1 MPTLIQTKTSTHV
14 LGEHN
19 VISPLCYVNVSIQF
33 KFNYQNLGA
42 MTLKLGVQFLLQEGV
57 GESLGDQL
65 SFLTLSIYRYIPVLS
80 YCYLQHYSFK
90 ALHFP
95 SSGQN

>member
-1 MPTLIQTKTSTHV
+1 
-14 LGEHN
+14 
-19 VISPLCYVNVSIQF
+19 
-33 KFNYQNLGA
+33 
-42 MTLKLGVQFLLQEGV
+42 MTLKLGVQFLLQEAV